1 MPIAEQPSMEEMHPS
16 AVIQESEQIVEEV
29 SAFEQEFNQG
39 IALEEEKKDQE
50 PVQSGFT
57 FGYDNEV
64 LLANGIDPEILAEL
78 PEEMRAELLSSI
90 DIQPI

>member
-39 IALEEEKKDQE
+39 IALEEEKKD
-50 PVQSGFT
+50 
-57 FGYDNEV
+57 
-64 LLANGIDPEILAEL
+64 
-78 PEEMRAELLSSI
+78 
-90 DIQPI
+90 